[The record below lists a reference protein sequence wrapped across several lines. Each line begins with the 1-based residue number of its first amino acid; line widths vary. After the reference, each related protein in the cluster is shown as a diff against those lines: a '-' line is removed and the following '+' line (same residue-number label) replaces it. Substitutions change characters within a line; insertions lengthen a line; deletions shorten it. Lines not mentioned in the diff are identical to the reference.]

1 MKKNERVLNGF
12 LEVKE
17 IERQFLLLI
26 VRRRNEDPKVLMCK
40 NSVTLEE
47 RERIRQIN
55 SVKCKNNK

>member
-40 NSVTLEE
+40 NSVTLEK
-47 RERIRQIN
+47 REKIRQIN
-55 SVKCKNNK
+55 SVKCKNN